1 MHSRSLGYHGQGW
14 RSDPLQLCIH
24 KYILVLYP
32 VTWLHLRA
40 FIRTYFRLYVKLLFD
55 HDRRDRRQREYT
67 MQSSEELAKLK
78 DILHA
83 SVAENMKNMVIA
95 TRLEVSL
102 LLSYASV
109 V

>member
-1 MHSRSLGYHGQGW
+1 MAKGRGVIHCSFAYISTSLYCTQSHGY
-14 RSDPLQLCIH
+14 S
-24 KYILVLYP
+24 
-32 VTWLHLRA
+32 LRA

-102 LLSYASV
+102 LLSYASIV
-109 V
+109 